1 MSTIH
6 NIAAVMTSA
15 DESHVLQQVAP
26 STDNSSGQLTPAH
39 SGITSE
45 CSSDNGMHAGNGT
58 GNDFLNQSPRTNTTQ
73 VPIAVVGMACRLPGH
88 SNSPKALWDFL
99 ERGGIAENRPP
110 ASRFNLDAHFDKHRR
125 PRTMKS
131 PGGMFMEDVDPE
143 VFDGGFFNMSPVDCT
158 AMDPQQRQLL
168 EVTYECLENAG
179 ITLEMIGEQA
189 IGCLVGANAVDYE
202 AIQARDPEDRPDSA
216 TIGVARAI
224 LSNRI
229 SHFLNI
235 RGPSMTI
242 DTACSGSLVSLD
254 VACRYLDTNQA
265 DGMIVSGAN
274 MWLNPEHNQETGMM
288 RATQSAS
295 GKCHTFDAKA
305 DGYVKAEAIN
315 AVFLKR
321 LSDAI
326 RDGDPIRAV
335 IRGTSTN
342 SAGRTPGIASPSSEA
357 QAAAIR
363 AAYANA
369 GISNFLDTG
378 YLECHGTGTLA
389 GDPVEVAGAASVF
402 AKGRGPGQ
410 ELVIGSIKSN
420 IGHSEAAA
428 GISGLIKAILAVER
442 GMIPGNP
449 TFVKPNPN
457 IDFDALRVR
466 ATRHMIKWPVGTQ
479 RRASVNSFGFGGANA
494 HVVLESAEN
503 SPHVSSYLERVGLD
517 FFNEEEDASPEQSS
531 EPKLLVFSANDE
543 PSLKNN
549 IQAISAHLMS
559 PGVRFDM
566 GDLSYTLSERRTRHY
581 QRAFLVTR
589 GKEIPQERI
598 IFGKNKGTPPKIG
611 FLFTGQGAQWSQ
623 MGLEVLNTFPVAR
636 NMIHHLDD
644 VLQTSLSPP
653 EWTLWDELT
662 KPRSGDALRQPEFSQ
677 PLVTALQL
685 LILEVMKSWGIVPT
699 SVVGHSS
706 GEIAAAAAAG
716 LITPEAAIKI
726 AYYRGHAAKKV
737 SEEVPLGMLAVGIG
751 AEEVGG
757 YLDRGDGTVQIACYN
772 SPSSLT
778 LSGPASALEM
788 IRDHL
793 QEDGHFARMLLV
805 NLAYHS
811 KYMTQI
817 GEEYEA
823 LLLKDEDLRQDN
835 VTVTQETNEEAVR
848 MFSSVTGQLMIT
860 RPDAAYWKANMI
872 SPVRF
877 AQATTELLQSESAS
891 NFLVEIGP
899 SNALAGP
906 VTQIKKSLSGAA
918 ADAQYTTA
926 LKRGADSIVAL
937 YEVAGSL
944 FVSGGSVSLKQ
955 VNHHNAPRAPR
966 VIVDLPNYSWNHS
979 TKYWHETTA
988 STDWRFKQF
997 ISHDLLGSKILG
1009 TAWSAPVFKK
1019 TLKLADVSW
1028 LVDHKLGS
1036 QVVFPGAG
1044 YISMAVEAMYQ
1055 TAWMTSWKGEPPAR
1069 YRYRLRDVKLV
1080 RALVLEPDVTSRI
1093 ILALTPVPGSTRSWF
1108 EFKVSSLREATWV
1121 EHCVGLVRIDTEYS
1135 DQRAPE
1141 GAVDTLKFASSARS
1155 WYKVMAD
1162 VGYNFGPAFQKHLQV
1177 EAITGQRRSR
1187 STVSLQPPESSYGQ
1201 SIYPMHPACIDGCFQ
1216 TVSPALWGGDRTTV
1230 GAVLVPA
1237 VISSLVITAQEQ
1249 SPSEAISVASA
1260 HYLGIGRNDTPR
1272 NYGTDCSVYNPQDG
1286 SLLLEMKGLQFRELE
1301 TSEDERPQHVFTRS
1315 CWNADIS
1322 TLLSAPTAT
1331 LQQVLEKNMPEAQ
1344 SEFNP
1349 VDSEGSGPTRQQRLV
1364 QTLVDL
1370 VAYKCPKL
1378 KILEVKAGPEDATS
1392 IWLQSNSLPS
1402 NSIRDACSLYHFA
1415 STDSTALVA
1424 AQNQYSSRAPNAE
1437 FTMISPTVTTEIL
1450 DGVKFDLAIVAISQS
1465 ASTEEARAVVA
1476 SVYSSMHN
1484 NSLVLV
1490 IGQETFSPT
1499 VDIQAVLSETNFGN
1513 IHTLGDKVYLCSLV
1527 SGEQQEDWNNIPE
1540 RGIIK
1545 QVSLLPTAQEAH
1557 SQIIESLRNENWN
1570 VDIVTDVASNITANE
1585 TVLILDEL
1593 STTVMDCLD
1602 ERQWEILQH
1611 LIQKEC
1617 QILWVTSG
1625 AQINVTDPTKAAI
1638 SGFFRVL
1645 RAEEPLLRLVVL
1657 DVEQP
1662 SEPPTVTAIEACLT
1676 LMAEPQA
1683 KESIESEFVERGG
1696 VLHVNRILP
1705 DATLTGLQDEDP
1717 SARKTETLDLHASN
1731 TRIRLSAE
1739 RLGNIDSVHYWEQPA
1754 ADSLALPDGFVEV
1767 EIFAAGMNYKDVVVT
1782 MGIVPGNEHTLG
1794 GEGAGLITRVSPGV
1808 TSFAVGQRVVVFDK
1822 GTFANRVQ
1830 TTPGRVHSIPDWMTF
1845 EQASTLSAVYLT
1857 SIYSLFDL
1865 GNVVKDQRVLIH
1877 SAAGG
1882 VGIAAIQL
1890 CQYAGAEIF
1899 ATVGTDEKRE
1909 FLKSTFG
1916 LSDDRIFNSRNT
1928 DFANQISNVTNG
1940 QGVDLI
1946 LNSLTGDM
1954 LDESWRILADGG
1966 TMIEIGKK
1974 DILDRNGLSMEPF
1987 DRNISFRAVDMSHE
2001 RAPDHLVSR
2010 LMSRLFELIEAGHL
2024 KPIAPIH
2031 QFSFAEIPSAI
2042 RFLRAG
2048 KHIGKIVISDGPE
2061 AVVKVPVRRTPKA
2074 LTLRNDACY
2083 LIVGGLKGLCASLAV
2098 YLAKCGAK
2106 YLAVISRSGHTDE
2119 KSQGVVREIQALG
2132 CQIDLLSA
2140 DVSVMSDVEKAFS
2153 QTAVPI
2159 GGIVQGAMVL
2169 RDRTFSSMSVDE
2181 YHGAL
2186 SCKIQGTWN
2195 LHHAAENLGLQLD
2208 FFTMLSSISGVVGQK
2223 GQANYAAGNAF
2234 LDSFASYRRR
2244 LGRPACA
2251 VDLGVIEDVGYIH
2264 ERDGMQQKLDTSI
2277 WVGINEGLL
2286 RRILYFSILQQ
2297 QPDALSILSN
2307 TQVIT
2312 GIPVPQ
2318 PENSQLLHDARFA
2331 GLFTTSGRTAA
2342 DGGEGGSG
2350 GSKDVQALLLLLRSK
2365 SPDHAAQLAATVEV
2379 VNKCFV
2385 RVLRLSEP
2393 IDTGRPLSV
2402 YGIDSLAAVEV
2413 RNWLRAELGALVT
2426 TLDILNASS
2435 LIALCEK
2442 VVAKATSS

>member
-1 MSTIH
+1 
-6 NIAAVMTSA
+6 
-15 DESHVLQQVAP
+15 
-26 STDNSSGQLTPAH
+26 
-39 SGITSE
+39 
-45 CSSDNGMHAGNGT
+45 
-58 GNDFLNQSPRTNTTQ
+58 
-73 VPIAVVGMACRLPGH
+73 
-88 SNSPKALWDFL
+88 
-99 ERGGIAENRPP
+99 
-110 ASRFNLDAHFDKHRR
+110 
-125 PRTMKS
+125 
-131 PGGMFMEDVDPE
+131 
-143 VFDGGFFNMSPVDCT
+143 MSPVDCT

-179 ITLEMIGEQA
+179 LPLETISGQA

-254 VACRYLDTNQA
+254 VACRYLDTHQA
-265 DGMIVSGAN
+265 NGMIVAGAN

-321 LSDAI
+321 LDDAV
-326 RDGDPIRAV
+326 RDGDSVRAV

-342 SAGRTPGIASPSSEA
+342 SAERTPGIASPSSEA

-369 GISNFLDTG
+369 GISDFVDTA

-389 GDPVEVAGAASVF
+389 GDPVELAGAASVF
-402 AKGRGPGQ
+402 AKGRDPGQ

-428 GISGLIKAILAVER
+428 GISGLIKAILSVER

-449 TFVKPNPN
+449 TFVNPNPN

-466 ATRHMIKWPVGTQ
+466 ATRHMIKWLAMKKH
-479 RRASVNSFGFGGANA
+479 RASVNSFGFGGANA

-503 SPHVSSYLERVGLD
+503 SPHVSSYLEKIGLD
-517 FFNEEEDASPEQSS
+517 FFDEEEDFSS
-531 EPKLLVFSANDE
+531 EQGTERKLLVFSANDE
-543 PSLKNN
+543 PSLKKS
-549 IQAISAHLMS
+549 IQALSAHLMS
-559 PGVRFDM
+559 PGVSLDM

-581 QRAFLVTR
+581 QRAFAVIE
-589 GKEIPQERI
+589 GKEIPKERI
-598 IFGKNKGTPPKIG
+598 VFGKKKAIPPKVG

-623 MGLEVLNTFPVAR
+623 MGLELLNSLPVAR

-653 EWTLWDELT
+653 EWSLWDELT
-662 KPRSGDALRQPEFSQ
+662 EPRSADALRQPIFSQ

-685 LILEVMKSWGIVPT
+685 AILAVMKDWGIVPT

-726 AYYRGHAAKKV
+726 AYYRGYAAKRV
-737 SEEVPLGMLAVGIG
+737 SRDVPLGMLAVGIG
-751 AEEVGG
+751 AEDVGN
-757 YLDRGDGTVQIACYN
+757 YLDTGNGAVQIACYN

-778 LSGPASALEM
+778 LSGEVSALEA
-788 IRDHL
+788 IRDRL

-811 KYMTQI
+811 EYMAQI
-817 GEEYEA
+817 GEDYEMM
-823 LLLKDEDLRQDN
+823 LLEDEDLGQEN
-835 VTVTQETNEEAVR
+835 VTTTKEATKDTIR
-848 MFSSVTGQLMIT
+848 MFSSVTGQLMKT
-860 RPDAAYWKANMI
+860 RPDAAYWKSNMI
-872 SPVRF
+872 YPVRF
-877 AQATTELLQSESAS
+877 AQAATELLQSESAS
-891 NFLVEIGP
+891 DFLVEIGP
-899 SNALAGP
+899 SNALVGP

-918 ADAQYTTA
+918 ADAQYTA
-926 LKRGADSIVAL
+926 VLKRGTDAIVAL
-937 YEVAGSL
+937 YEVAGWL
-944 FVSGGSVSLKQ
+944 FLNGGSVSLKE
-955 VNHHNAPRAPR
+955 VNHHNSSRAPS

-979 TKYWHETTA
+979 TRYWHQTTA

-997 ISHDLLGSKILG
+997 INHDLLGSKING
-1009 TAWSAPVFKK
+1009 TAWSAPIFKK
-1019 TLKLADVSW
+1019 MLKLADVSW
-1028 LVDHKLGS
+1028 LLDHKLGS

-1044 YISMAVEAMYQ
+1044 YIAMAVEAVYQ
-1055 TAWMTSWKGEPPAR
+1055 TAWMTSWKGEAPAK
-1069 YRYRLRDVKLV
+1069 YRFRLRDVKLI
-1080 RALVLEPDVTSRI
+1080 RALVLEPDLASRI
-1093 ILALTPVPGSTRSWF
+1093 MLSLTPVPGSTRTWF
-1108 EFKVSSLREATWV
+1108 EFKVSSLRETAWV
-1121 EHCVGLVRIDTEYS
+1121 EHCNGLVRIDTEYS
-1135 DQRAPE
+1135 DQQAPE
-1141 GAVDTLKFASSARS
+1141 GAVEALHFASSARS

-1177 EAITGQRRSR
+1177 ETVTGQRKSR

-1249 SPSEAISVASA
+1249 SPNEAISVASA
-1260 HYLGIGRNDTPR
+1260 HYLGIGRTDTPR
-1272 NYGTDCSVYNPQDG
+1272 NYGTDCSVYNPKDR

-1301 TSEDERPQHVFTRS
+1301 TSEDERPEHVFTRTS
-1315 CWNADIS
+1315 WNADIS
-1322 TLLSAPTAT
+1322 ILLSSPTAL
-1331 LQQVLEKNMPEAQ
+1331 LQQVLTKNTPEPRDD
-1344 SEFNP
+1344 FN
-1349 VDSEGSGPTRQQRLV
+1349 DSEIPTLTKQLDLV

-1370 VAYKCPKL
+1370 VAHKYPKL
-1378 KILEVKAGPEDATS
+1378 RVLEVKVGAEDTTS
-1392 IWLQSNSLPS
+1392 IWLQSNSPPS
-1402 NSIRDACSLYHFA
+1402 NPIRDACSKYHFA
-1415 STDSTALVA
+1415 STDPTALVA
-1424 AQNQYSSRAPNAE
+1424 AQDQYASQASDAE
-1437 FTMISPTVTTEIL
+1437 FTMINPAVSQEIL
-1450 DGVKFDLAIVAISQS
+1450 EGVQFNLAIVTISPS
-1465 ASTEEARAVVA
+1465 ASAEEVTAVVA
-1476 SVYSSMHN
+1476 SVHLSMHDN
-1484 NSLVLV
+1484 GLVLV
-1490 IGQETFSPT
+1490 IGQETST
-1499 VDIQAVLSETNFGN
+1499 DIQAALSDNNFGN
-1513 IHTLGDKVYLCSLV
+1513 IHTLSDDVYLCSPV
-1527 SGEQQEDWNNIPE
+1527 STRNNEEDHISARP
-1540 RGIIK
+1540 IIK
-1545 QVSLLPTAQEAH
+1545 HVSLQPTAQKAS
-1557 SQIIESLRNENWN
+1557 SQIIESLRYRNWI
-1570 VDIVTDVASNITANE
+1570 VDSVLDVASGTSANE

-1593 STTVMDCLD
+1593 STTVMDSLD
-1602 ERQWEILQH
+1602 ERQWQILQN

-1617 QILWVTSG
+1617 QILCATSG
-1625 AQINVTDPTKAAI
+1625 AQMDVTDPTKAAI
-1638 SGFFRVL
+1638 SGFLRVL

-1662 SEPPTVTAIEACLT
+1662 SQPTTVTAIEACLT
-1676 LMAEPQA
+1676 FVSQA
-1683 KESIESEFVERGG
+1683 SAQATDRER
-1696 VLHVNRILP
+1696 
-1705 DATLTGLQDEDP
+1705 DEDP
-1717 SARKTETLDLHASN
+1717 SAQKTESVDLHAN
-1731 TRIRLSAE
+1731 NARIRLSAE
-1739 RLGNIDSVHYWEQPA
+1739 RLGNVDSVHYWELPVDSSTLPA
-1754 ADSLALPDGFVEV
+1754 GFVEV

-1782 MGIVPGNEHTLG
+1782 MGIVPGNDHTLG
-1794 GEGAGLITRVSPGV
+1794 GEGAGIITRVSPEI

-1822 GTFANRVQ
+1822 GNAFT
-1830 TTPGRVHSIPDWMTF
+1830 M
-1845 EQASTLSAVYLT
+1845 SAVYLT

-1865 GNVVKDQRVLIH
+1865 GNVVQGQRVLIH

-1899 ATVGTDEKRE
+1899 ATVGTSEKRE

-1928 DFANQISNVTNG
+1928 DFANQIFDATNG
-1940 QGVDLI
+1940 QGVDII
-1946 LNSLTGDM
+1946 LNSLTGDL

-1974 DILDRNGLSMEPF
+1974 DILDRNSLAMEPF

-2010 LMSRLFELIEAGHL
+2010 LMSRLFQMIETGYV

-2031 QFSFAEIPSAI
+2031 QFSFADIPSAI

-2048 KHIGKIVISDGPE
+2048 KHIGKIVISDGAE
-2061 AVVKVPVRRTPKA
+2061 AVVKVPSAPNSD
-2074 LTLRNDACY
+2074 LRSDACY

-2106 YLAVISRSGHTDE
+2106 HLAVISRSGHTDE

-2132 CQIDLLSA
+2132 CEIDLLSG
-2140 DVSVMSDVEKAFS
+2140 DVSIKDDVEKAFR
-2153 QTAVPI
+2153 QTTVPI
-2159 GGIVQGAMVL
+2159 AGIIQGAMVL

-2186 SCKIQGTWN
+2186 ACKVQGTWN
-2195 LHHAAENLGLQLD
+2195 LHNAAENLGLELD

-2234 LDSFASYRRR
+2234 LDSFAIYRRR

-2297 QPDALSILSN
+2297 RDDAPSILSA
-2307 TQVIT
+2307 TQIIT

-2318 PENSQLLHDARFA
+2318 PENSQLLQDARFA
-2331 GLFTTSGRTAA
+2331 GLFTTTGRTATG
-2342 DGGEGGSG
+2342 GGEGNSSA
-2350 GSKDVQALLLLLRSK
+2350 GSKEIQALLLLLRSK

-2413 RNWLRAELGALVT
+2413 RNWLRVELGALVT

-2435 LIALCEK
+2435 LVALCEK
-2442 VVAKATSS
+2442 IVAKVVAS

>member
-1 MSTIH
+1 MSIY
-6 NIAAVMTSA
+6 NPVPAMTSN
-15 DESHVLQQVAP
+15 DENRALQQIAP
-26 STDNSSGQLTPAH
+26 STENSSGLPTPAH
-39 SGITSE
+39 SEITSE
-45 CSSDNGMHAGNGT
+45 CSSDNGIQERIVNGV
-58 GNDFLNQSPRTNTTQ
+58 LNEPLRTNRTQ

-88 SNSPKALWDFL
+88 SNSPKALWDFIA
-99 ERGGIAENRPP
+99 RGGIAENRPP
-110 ASRFNLDAHFDKHRR
+110 ASRFNLDGHFDKHRR

-179 ITLEMIGEQA
+179 LPLETISGQA

-254 VACRYLDTNQA
+254 VACRYLDTHQA
-265 DGMIVSGAN
+265 NGMIVAGVN

-321 LSDAI
+321 LDDAV
-326 RDGDPIRAV
+326 RDGDPVRAV

-369 GISNFLDTG
+369 GISDFVDTA

-389 GDPVEVAGAASVF
+389 GDPVELAGAASVF
-402 AKGRGPGQ
+402 SKGRGPGQ

-449 TFVKPNPN
+449 TFVNPNPN

-466 ATRHMIKWPVGTQ
+466 ATRHMIKWPGMKR

-503 SPHVSSYLERVGLD
+503 SPHVSSYLEKIGLD
-517 FFNEEEDASPEQSS
+517 FFDEEEDSSS
-531 EPKLLVFSANDE
+531 EQGTERKLLVFSANDKL
-543 PSLKNN
+543 SLKKN
-549 IQAISAHLMS
+549 IQALSAHLMS
-559 PGVRFDM
+559 PGVSLDM
-566 GDLSYTLSERRTRHY
+566 GDLSYTLSERRSRHY
-581 QRAFLVTR
+581 QRAFAVTE
-589 GKEIPQERI
+589 GKEIPNERI
-598 IFGKNKGTPPKIG
+598 IFGKKKAIPPKVG

-623 MGLEVLNTFPVAR
+623 MGLELLNSFPVAR

-653 EWTLWDELT
+653 EWSLWDELT
-662 KPRSGDALRQPEFSQ
+662 EPRSADALRQPEFSQ

-685 LILEVMKSWGIVPT
+685 AILEVMKDWGIVPT

-726 AYYRGHAAKKV
+726 AYYRGYAAKRV
-737 SEEVPLGMLAVGIG
+737 SRDVPLGMLAVGLG
-751 AEEVGG
+751 AEDVGS
-757 YLDRGDGTVQIACYN
+757 YLVTGNGAVQIACYN

-778 LSGPASALEM
+778 LSGEVSALEA
-788 IRDHL
+788 IRDRL

-811 KYMTQI
+811 EYMAQI
-817 GEEYEA
+817 GEDYEMM
-823 LLLKDEDLRQDN
+823 LLEDDDLRQEN
-835 VTVTQETNEEAVR
+835 LTATKEARKNTVR
-848 MFSSVTGQLMIT
+848 MFSSVTGQPMQT
-860 RPDAAYWKANMI
+860 RPDAAYWKSNMI
-872 SPVRF
+872 YPVRF
-877 AQATTELLQSESAS
+877 AQAATELLQSESAS
-891 NFLVEIGP
+891 DFLVEIGP

-906 VTQIKKSLSGAA
+906 VTQIKKSISGAA
-918 ADAQYTTA
+918 ADAQYTAA
-926 LKRGADSIVAL
+926 LKRGADAIVAL
-937 YEVAGSL
+937 YEVAGWL
-944 FVSGGSVSLKQ
+944 FLSGGSVSLKK
-955 VNHHNAPRAPR
+955 VNHHNSSRAPG
-966 VIVDLPNYSWNHS
+966 VIVDLPNYYWNHS

-988 STDWRFKQF
+988 STDWRFKRF
-997 ISHDLLGSKILG
+997 INHDLLGSKING
-1009 TAWSAPVFKK
+1009 TSWSAPIFRK

-1028 LVDHKLGS
+1028 LMDHKLGS

-1044 YISMAVEAMYQ
+1044 YIGMAVEAVYQ
-1055 TAWMTSWKGEPPAR
+1055 TAWMTSWKGEAPAR
-1069 YRYRLRDVKLV
+1069 YQFRLRDVKLI
-1080 RALVLEPDVTSRI
+1080 RALVLEPDVASRI
-1093 ILALTPVPGSTRSWF
+1093 MLALTPVPGSTRTWF
-1108 EFKVSSLREATWV
+1108 EFKVSSLRETDWV
-1121 EHCVGLVRIDTEYS
+1121 EHCNGLVRIDTDYS
-1135 DQRAPE
+1135 EKHAPQ
-1141 GAVDTLKFASSARS
+1141 GAVDELRFANSARS

-1177 EAITGQRRSR
+1177 ETITGQRKSR
-1187 STVSLQPPESSYGQ
+1187 STVSLHPPESSYGQ

-1249 SPSEAISVASA
+1249 SPNEAISVASA
-1260 HYLGIGRNDTPR
+1260 HYLGIGRTDTPR

-1301 TSEDERPQHVFTRS
+1301 TSEGERPQHVFTRTS
-1315 CWNADIS
+1315 WNADIS
-1322 TLLSAPTAT
+1322 TLLSSPTAI
-1331 LQQVLEKNMPEAQ
+1331 LQQVLTKKTPVPRDD
-1344 SEFNP
+1344 FNP
-1349 VDSEGSGPTRQQRLV
+1349 DDSKIPTLSRQQDLV

-1370 VAYKCPKL
+1370 VAHKYPTL
-1378 KILEVKAGPEDATS
+1378 KVLEVKVGVEDTTS
-1392 IWLQSNSLPS
+1392 IWLHTHSLPS
-1402 NSIRDACSLYHFA
+1402 NPIRDACSKYHFA
-1415 STDSTALVA
+1415 STDPTALVA
-1424 AQNQYSSRAPNAE
+1424 AQDRYSSRAPDAE
-1437 FTMISPTVTTEIL
+1437 FTMINPAISQEIL
-1450 DGVKFDLAIVAISQS
+1450 EGVQFNLAIVTISPS
-1465 ASTEEARAVVA
+1465 ASAEEVAAVVA
-1476 SVYSSMHN
+1476 SVHLSMHDDG
-1484 NSLVLV
+1484 LVLV
-1490 IGQETFSPT
+1490 IGQETST
-1499 VDIQAVLSETNFGN
+1499 DIQAALSDNNFGN
-1513 IHTLGDKVYLCSLV
+1513 IHTLSDDVYLCSPV
-1527 SGEQQEDWNNIPE
+1527 STRNNEEDHISARP
-1540 RGIIK
+1540 IIK
-1545 QVSLLPTAQEAH
+1545 HVSLQPTAQKAP
-1557 SQIIESLRNENWN
+1557 SQIIESLRNGNWI
-1570 VDIVTDVASNITANE
+1570 VDSVLDVASGTSANE

-1593 STTVMDCLD
+1593 STTVMDSLD
-1602 ERQWEILQH
+1602 ERQWQILQN
-1611 LIQKEC
+1611 LIKKEC

-1625 AQINVTDPTKAAI
+1625 AQMDVTDPTKAAI

-1662 SEPPTVTAIEACLT
+1662 SQPTTVAAIEACLT
-1676 LMAEPQA
+1676 LMAEPQP
-1683 KESIESEFVERGG
+1683 KQLIESEFVERGG
-1696 VLHVNRILP
+1696 VLHVSRILP
-1705 DATLTGLQDEDP
+1705 DTTLTGLQDEDP
-1717 SARKTETLDLHASN
+1717 SARKTESVDLHANSA
-1731 TRIRLSAE
+1731 RVRLSAE
-1739 RLGNIDSVHYWEQPA
+1739 RLGNIDSVHYWELPVA
-1754 ADSLALPDGFVEV
+1754 SLALPAGFVEV

-1794 GEGAGLITRVSPGV
+1794 GEGAGIITKVSLEV

-1822 GTFANRVQ
+1822 GMFANRVQ
-1830 TTPGRVHSIPDWMTF
+1830 TTPGRVHRIPDWMTF

-1865 GNVVKDQRVLIH
+1865 GNVVKGQRVLIH

-1928 DFANQISNVTNG
+1928 DFAGQISDATNG
-1940 QGVDLI
+1940 QGVDII
-1946 LNSLTGDM
+1946 LNSLTGDL

-1974 DILDRNGLSMEPF
+1974 DILDRNSLAMEPF

-2001 RAPDHLVSR
+2001 RAPDRLVSR
-2010 LMSRLFELIEAGHL
+2010 LMSILFQMIDAGHV

-2031 QFSFAEIPSAI
+2031 QFSFADIPSAI

-2048 KHIGKIVISDGPE
+2048 KHIGKVVISDGAE
-2061 AVVKVPVRRTPKA
+2061 AVIKVPVRRAPK
-2074 LTLRNDACY
+2074 TLNLRSDACY

-2106 YLAVISRSGHTDE
+2106 HLAVISRSGHADE

-2132 CQIDLLSA
+2132 CEIDLLSG
-2140 DVSVMSDVEKAFS
+2140 DVSIKDDVEKAFR
-2153 QTAVPI
+2153 QTTVPI
-2159 GGIVQGAMVL
+2159 AGIVQGAMVL
-2169 RDRTFSSMSVDE
+2169 QDRTFSSMSVDE

-2186 SCKIQGTWN
+2186 ACKVQGTWN
-2195 LHHAAENLGLQLD
+2195 LHNAAANLGLQLD

-2251 VDLGVIEDVGYIH
+2251 VNLGVIEDVGYIH

-2297 QPDALSILSN
+2297 RADAPSTLSASQI
-2307 TQVIT
+2307 IT

-2318 PENSQLLHDARFA
+2318 PENSQLLQDARFA
-2331 GLFTTSGRTAA
+2331 GLFTTTGRTATG
-2342 DGGEGGSG
+2342 GGEGNSSA
-2350 GSKDVQALLLLLRSK
+2350 GSKEIQALLLLLRSK
-2365 SPDHAAQLAATVEV
+2365 SPDPPAQLAATVEV

-2413 RNWLRAELGALVT
+2413 RNWLRVELGALVT

-2442 VVAKATSS
+2442 VVAKVVAS